1 MNLFPGG
8 SQPKPS
14 QTSSAQADRLVES
27 LKVQLSEKTND
38 YLRMKEEN
46 ERLKEHLERH
56 DSEKQ
61 VILEEAQD
69 LNKSLHPA
77 LQE

>member
-14 QTSSAQADRLVES
+14 QTSSTQADRLVES

-56 DSEKQ
+56 DS
-61 VILEEAQD
+61 VLLEDAQD

-77 LQE
+77 L

>member
-8 SQPKPS
+8 SQPKPM
-14 QTSSAQADRLVES
+14 QTSSSAAQAVES

-46 ERLKEHLERH
+46 ERLKENLERH
-56 DSEKQ
+56 DSQKQ
-61 VILEEAQD
+61 VLLEEAHD

-77 LQE
+77 L

>member
-14 QTSSAQADRLVES
+14 QTSSTQADRLVES

-46 ERLKEHLERH
+46 ERLKERH
-56 DSEKQ
+56 DQ
-61 VILEEAQD
+61 VLLEEAQD

>member
-14 QTSSAQADRLVES
+14 QTSSALADRLVES

-46 ERLKEHLERH
+46 ERLKERH
-56 DSEKQ
+56 DSAL
-61 VILEEAQD
+61 LEDAQD
-69 LNKSLHPA
+69 LNRSLHPA

>member
-14 QTSSAQADRLVES
+14 QTSSSSSAQADRLVES

-46 ERLKEHLERH
+46 ERLKERH
-56 DSEKQ
+56 DSAL
-61 VILEEAQD
+61 LEEAQD

-77 LQE
+77 L

>member
-1 MNLFPGG
+1 MRSLARENSELKAAKLMNLFPGG

-14 QTSSAQADRLVES
+14 QTSSQTDRLVES

-38 YLRMKEEN
+38 YLRIKEEN

-56 DSEKQ
+56 DSQK
-61 VILEEAQD
+61 
-69 LNKSLHPA
+69 
-77 LQE
+77 

>member
-14 QTSSAQADRLVES
+14 QTSSSSSAQAERLVES

-61 VILEEAQD
+61 VEAQD

-77 LQE
+77 L

>member
-14 QTSSAQADRLVES
+14 QTSSSSSSAQADRLVES

-46 ERLKEHLERH
+46 ERLKELH

-61 VILEEAQD
+61 VEAQD

>member
-8 SQPKPS
+8 NQPKPS
-14 QTSSAQADRLVES
+14 QTSSQTDRLVES

-38 YLRMKEEN
+38 YLRIKEEN

-56 DSEKQ
+56 DSEK
-61 VILEEAQD
+61 
-69 LNKSLHPA
+69 
-77 LQE
+77 

>member
-8 SQPKPS
+8 SQPKPM
-14 QTSSAQADRLVES
+14 QTSSSAQADRLVES

-38 YLRMKEEN
+38 YLRLKEEN

-61 VILEEAQD
+61 VLLEEAQD
-69 LNKSLHPA
+69 LNRSLHPA
-77 LQE
+77 L

>member
-1 MNLFPGG
+1 L
-8 SQPKPS
+8 
-14 QTSSAQADRLVES
+14 LES

-61 VILEEAQD
+61 VLLEESQD

-77 LQE
+77 L

>member
-14 QTSSAQADRLVES
+14 QTSSSSAQADRLVES

-46 ERLKEHLERH
+46 ERLKERH
-56 DSEKQ
+56 DSAL
-61 VILEEAQD
+61 LEEAQD

-77 LQE
+77 L